1 MRRIG
6 IDVGGTNTDAVLI
19 EQGKVVRAVKAPTSE
34 DVTSGILDSLQRLG
48 ATGVLKSGRVDGVMI
63 GTTHF
68 INAVVQRRHLTKV
81 AALRLGMPASASLPP
96 FCDWPEDLAEL
107 VRGGVWMVE
116 GGHEYDGRLFMPLD
130 EAAVLETAREMKA
143 AGLRSV
149 GISSIFSP
157 LDPSHEKRAAELV
170 GEVIPGA
177 SITCSS
183 DLGRIG
189 LLERENAGLLNA
201 ALADLARD
209 TIAAFEKAIRDS
221 GIAAPLF
228 ITQNDGT
235 VAEAGQARR
244 LPVYSFASGATNS
257 MRGAA
262 YLSGLADAMVI
273 DVGGTTTDVGQLRH
287 GFPREAN
294 SVVKVGGVR
303 TLFRMPDLLSIGLG
317 GGSHVVLDP
326 LKVGPL
332 SVGYRLLKEGVAF
345 GGSQLTTT
353 DIAVASGVLDLGDR
367 KKVAHLDA
375 ATCRKVFA
383 EAARMAEEA
392 IDRMKTEAG
401 DVPLIAVGGG
411 AFLIPDRLPGV
422 SRVVHVEHGDCAN
435 AVGAAIAQVSGECD
449 QIFKDMTRRDA
460 IDAARTIANDRA
472 VAAGADRKTLATIDS
487 EDMPL
492 ALSSRQFRP
501 RACPRGGRRRS
512 RLSASPIPPP
522 DLRGRCPRRG
532 WRGKASDEVH
542 KIPTSESETS
552 RLRPSPSAPYDG
564 APPPITGEGFEMCPL
579 ALRLGG
585 GRQMKKAA
593 SRAAFSGVQLT
604 ASCAAGT
611 APWRPSAAAGG
622 WGCLPHSCRSRT
634 WRSPAG
640 PGLARRY
647 GRSCARPAP
656 GCGSTRHRS
665 SSAPPARERRSRRGG
680 SAARARRRRSE
691 PAGPVRRG
699 RPR

>member
-19 EQGKVVRAVKAPTSE
+19 EEGKVIRAVKAPTSE
-34 DVTSGILDSLQRLG
+34 DVTAGILESLNSLG
-48 ATGVLKSGRVDGVMI
+48 ATGALASERVDGVMI

-116 GGHEYDGRLFMPLD
+116 GGHEYDGRPFMPLD
-130 EAAVLETAREMKA
+130 EAAVTRAAQEMKA
-143 AGLRSV
+143 KGLRSV

-157 LDPSHEKRAAELV
+157 LDPSHERRAAELV
-170 GEVIPGA
+170 AAVIPDA
-177 SITCSS
+177 AITCSS

-201 ALADLARD
+201 ALADLSRE
-209 TIAAFEKAIRDS
+209 TIAAFEKSIRDS
-221 GIAAPLF
+221 GVAAPLF

-235 VAEAGQARR
+235 VAEAGLARR

-273 DVGGTTTDVGQLRH
+273 DVGGTTTDVGQLKN

-326 LKVGPL
+326 LKIGPV
-332 SVGYRLLKEGVAF
+332 SVGYRLLREGVAF
-345 GGSQLTTT
+345 GGTQLTTT
-353 DIAVASGVLDLGDR
+353 DVAVASGVLALGD
-367 KKVAHLDA
+367 KSKVRHLDA
-375 ATCRKVFA
+375 AACKRVFA

-392 IDRMKTEAG
+392 IDRMKTESG

-411 AFLIPDRLPGV
+411 AFLIPERLPGV
-422 SRVVHVEHGDCAN
+422 SKVVHVEHGDCAN

-449 QIFKDMTRRDA
+449 QIFKDLTRAEA
-460 IDAARTIANDRA
+460 IAAAQGIANDRA
-472 VAAGADRKTLATIDS
+472 VAAGAERKTLTTIES

-492 ALSSRQFRP
+492 AYLPGNSVRVRV
-501 RACPRGGRRRS
+501 RVVG
-512 RLSASPIPPP
+512 
-522 DLRGRCPRRG
+522 D
-532 WRGKASDEVH
+532 V
-542 KIPTSESETS
+542 
-552 RLRPSPSAPYDG
+552 
-564 APPPITGEGFEMCPL
+564 
-579 ALRLGG
+579 
-585 GRQMKKAA
+585 
-593 SRAAFSGVQLT
+593 
-604 ASCAAGT
+604 AAG
-611 APWRPSAAAGG
+611 
-622 WGCLPHSCRSRT
+622 
-634 WRSPAG
+634 
-640 PGLARRY
+640 
-647 GRSCARPAP
+647 
-656 GCGSTRHRS
+656 
-665 SSAPPARERRSRRGG
+665 
-680 SAARARRRRSE
+680 
-691 PAGPVRRG
+691 
-699 RPR
+699 

>member
-19 EQGKVVRAVKAPTSE
+19 EEGKVIGAVKAPTSE
-34 DVTSGILDSLQRLG
+34 DVTTGILDSLKTLG
-48 ATGVLKSGRVDGVMI
+48 ATGVLKDSGGALKRIDGVMI

-81 AALRLGMPASASLPP
+81 GALRLGMPASASLPP
-96 FCDWPEDLAEL
+96 FCDWPEDLANL

-130 EAAVLETAREMKA
+130 EAAVTKAAQEMKA
-143 AGLRSV
+143 AGLKAV
-149 GISSIFSP
+149 AIASIFSP
-157 LDPSHEKRAAELV
+157 LDPSHERRAAELV
-170 GEVIPGA
+170 TAVLPDA
-177 SITCSS
+177 AITCSS

-201 ALADLARD
+201 GLADLARE

-235 VAEAGQARR
+235 VVEAAQARR

-262 YLSGLADAMVI
+262 YLSGMQDAMVI
-273 DVGGTTTDVGQLRH
+273 DVGGTTTDVGQLRN

-317 GGSHVVLDP
+317 GGSHVALDP
-326 LKVGPL
+326 LKVGPV
-332 SVGYRLLKEGVAF
+332 SVGYRLLRDGIAF

-353 DIAVASGVLDLGDR
+353 DVAIAMGVLELGDR
-367 KKVAHLDA
+367 AKVAHLDKE
-375 ATCRKVFA
+375 TCEKVFA
-383 EAARMAEEA
+383 EAARLAEEA

-411 AFLIPDRLPGV
+411 AFLIPDKMTGV
-422 SRVVHVEHGDCAN
+422 SKVIHVQHGDCAN

-449 QIFKDMTRRDA
+449 QIFKDLTRAEA
-460 IDAARTIANDRA
+460 ISAAQGIANDRA
-472 VAAGADRKTLATIDS
+472 VAAGASRASLATIES

-492 ALSSRQFRP
+492 AYLPGNSVRVRV
-501 RACPRGGRRRS
+501 RVVG
-512 RLSASPIPPP
+512 
-522 DLRGRCPRRG
+522 D
-532 WRGKASDEVH
+532 V
-542 KIPTSESETS
+542 
-552 RLRPSPSAPYDG
+552 
-564 APPPITGEGFEMCPL
+564 
-579 ALRLGG
+579 
-585 GRQMKKAA
+585 
-593 SRAAFSGVQLT
+593 
-604 ASCAAGT
+604 AAG
-611 APWRPSAAAGG
+611 
-622 WGCLPHSCRSRT
+622 
-634 WRSPAG
+634 
-640 PGLARRY
+640 
-647 GRSCARPAP
+647 
-656 GCGSTRHRS
+656 
-665 SSAPPARERRSRRGG
+665 
-680 SAARARRRRSE
+680 
-691 PAGPVRRG
+691 
-699 RPR
+699 